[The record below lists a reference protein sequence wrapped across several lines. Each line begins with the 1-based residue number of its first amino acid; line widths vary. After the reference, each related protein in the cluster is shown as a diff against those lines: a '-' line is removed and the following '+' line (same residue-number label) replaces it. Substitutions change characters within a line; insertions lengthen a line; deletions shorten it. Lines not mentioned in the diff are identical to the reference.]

1 MALNIKNK
9 RVCDLAREA
18 ADRFETTQVDVIE
31 RALVE
36 LLQLEETHRRERR
49 EKIFAAVADLQASMT
64 EEEREGLRN
73 VDQEIYDEDG
83 LPR

>member
-9 RVCDLAREA
+9 RVCELARRA

-31 RALVE
+31 RALLE
-36 LLQLEETHRRERR
+36 LLNQEEQIRQARFD
-49 EKIFAAVADLQASMT
+49 KIMKLAGEIHDSMT
-64 EEEREGLRN
+64 DEEREALQN
-73 VDQEIYDEDG
+73 VDQEIYDRDG

>member
-9 RVCDLAREA
+9 RVCELARRA

-31 RALVE
+31 RALLE
-36 LLQLEETHRRERR
+36 LLNHEEKVRQARF
-49 EKIFAAVADLQASMT
+49 EKIMELAGEIHDSMT
-64 EEEREGLRN
+64 DEEREALRN

>member
-9 RVCDLAREA
+9 RVCELARRA

-31 RALVE
+31 RALLE
-36 LLQLEETHRRERR
+36 LLNQEEQLRQARFDKIMKLARE
-49 EKIFAAVADLQASMT
+49 IHDSMT
-64 EEEREGLRN
+64 DEEREALRN
-73 VDQEIYDEDG
+73 VDQEIYDRDG

>member
-9 RVCDLAREA
+9 RVCELARRA

-31 RALVE
+31 RALLE
-36 LLQLEETHRRERR
+36 LLNQEEHLRQARFD
-49 EKIFAAVADLQASMT
+49 KIMELAGEIHDSMT
-64 EEEREGLRN
+64 DEEREALRN
-73 VDQEIYDEDG
+73 VDREIYDRDG

>member
-9 RVCDLAREA
+9 RVCELARRA

-31 RALVE
+31 RALLE
-36 LLQLEETHRRERR
+36 LLNQEEQLRRARFD
-49 EKIFAAVADLQASMT
+49 KIMELAGEIHDSMT
-64 EEEREGLRN
+64 AEQREALRN
-73 VDQEIYDEDG
+73 VDQEIYDKDG

>member
-9 RVCDLAREA
+9 RVCELARRA

-31 RALVE
+31 RALLE
-36 LLQLEETHRRERR
+36 LLNQEEQLRQARVD
-49 EKIFAAVADLQASMT
+49 KIMKLAGGIHDSMT
-64 EEEREGLRN
+64 DEEREALRN
-73 VDQEIYDEDG
+73 VDQEIYDRDG